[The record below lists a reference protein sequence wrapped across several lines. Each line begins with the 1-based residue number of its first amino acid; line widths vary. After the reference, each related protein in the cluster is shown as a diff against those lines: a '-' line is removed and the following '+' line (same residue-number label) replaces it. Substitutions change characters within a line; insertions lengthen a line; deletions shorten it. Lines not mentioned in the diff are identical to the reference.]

1 MMQDELDNRCRSLSG
16 SLHLVIFQDTIGL
29 PICPYL
35 ANHEQDLQDFHG
47 HACQDDQVSL
57 IVPLPRLGF

>member
-1 MMQDELDNRCRSLSG
+1 MMQDELDNGCRSLSD

-35 ANHEQDLQDFHG
+35 ANHEQDLHDFQDF
-47 HACQDDQVSL
+47 QD
-57 IVPLPRLGF
+57 